1 MACRT
6 NTNKKITPFEQW
18 ETKNANGVEKRYFR
32 MGATLMA
39 SEPMRSLSPSAFKT
53 YCYMRIESA
62 GNRSFKFPHAK
73 YRSYMSKPTF
83 QKAKRELIDKGFIDV
98 IQSNKNLRKSNIYAF
113 SDRWKIL

>member
-1 MACRT
+1 MA
-6 NTNKKITPFEQW
+6 KHKITPFEQW

-39 SEPMRSLSPSAFKT
+39 SEQMRSLSSSAFKI

-73 YRSYMSKPTF
+73 YRAYMSKPTF
-83 QKAKRELIDKGFIDV
+83 GKAKQELINKGFIDV
-98 IQSNKNLRKSNIYAF
+98 VQNNKNRRKSNIYAF
-113 SDRWKIL
+113 SDRWKTL